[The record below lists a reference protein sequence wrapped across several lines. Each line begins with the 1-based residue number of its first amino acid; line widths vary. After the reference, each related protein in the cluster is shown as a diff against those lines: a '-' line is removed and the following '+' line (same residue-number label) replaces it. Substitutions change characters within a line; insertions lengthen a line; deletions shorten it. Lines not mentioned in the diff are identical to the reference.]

1 MEFSMADFNATFQKT
16 LDILLE
22 EKKYSS
28 AKDILSTMA
37 PEDVASV
44 LQELDEKPAALLFRL
59 LPKKLRRKPLLRWK
73 AIFRK
78 N

>member
-1 MEFSMADFNATFQKT
+1 MADFNATFQKT

-37 PEDVASV
+37 PEDVAAV
-44 LQELDEKPAALLFRL
+44 LQELDEKPAALLFPAFFL
-59 LPKKLRRKPLLRWK
+59 KKLRRKPLLRWK